1 MSSKSFSVV
10 FVVVSEL
17 MSLSESSPNISR
29 SMRVFIDYN
38 TDDARRKQRRGV
50 VVVEPLVFVMI
61 VSTKAVT
68 VTKSFF
74 YTRTGG
80 GFPFEKTKY
89 A

>member
-1 MSSKSFSVV
+1 
-10 FVVVSEL
+10 

-50 VVVEPLVFVMI
+50 VVEPLVFVMI
-61 VSTKAVT
+61 VSTKALAVT

-74 YTRTGG
+74 LHTHGEGGKKALKRVIMRNFAPRTI
-80 GFPFEKTKY
+80 
-89 A
+89 

>member
-1 MSSKSFSVV
+1 
-10 FVVVSEL
+10 
-17 MSLSESSPNISR
+17 
-29 SMRVFIDYN
+29 MRVFIDYN

-74 YTRTGG
+74 
-80 GFPFEKTKY
+80 
-89 A
+89 

>member
-1 MSSKSFSVV
+1 
-10 FVVVSEL
+10 
-17 MSLSESSPNISR
+17 LSESSPNISR

>member
-1 MSSKSFSVV
+1 
-10 FVVVSEL
+10 

-50 VVVEPLVFVMI
+50 VVEPLVFVMI
-61 VSTKAVT
+61 VSTKALAVT

-74 YTRTGG
+74 LHTHGG
-80 GFPFEKTKY
+80 GGEESVEACDNEEFCPTHNIRSI
-89 A
+89 

>member
-50 VVVEPLVFVMI
+50 VVEPLVFVMI

-74 YTRTGG
+74 LHTHGMG
-80 GFPFEKTKY
+80 SPLKTK
-89 A
+89 